1 MIMSVRVLVRKE
13 KLGNTEKK
21 WKLGGEEPNGNPRLE
36 KMKYLK

>member
-21 WKLGGEEPNGNPRLE
+21 WKLGGGGKNQMEIHD
-36 KMKYLK
+36 LKK

>member
-21 WKLGGEEPNGNPRLE
+21 WKLGGGKNQMEIHD
-36 KMKYLK
+36 LKK